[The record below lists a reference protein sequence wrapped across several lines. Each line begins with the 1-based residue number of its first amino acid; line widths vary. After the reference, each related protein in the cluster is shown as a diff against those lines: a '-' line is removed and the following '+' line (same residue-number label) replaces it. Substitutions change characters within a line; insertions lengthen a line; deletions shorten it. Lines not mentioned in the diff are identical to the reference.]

1 MNNAVS
7 NKSVSNLGARIWD
20 LLPGKRNNV
29 LIFLLLN
36 INLEIGALKNV
47 LERFVKQLYLISL
60 NHFLGLPLYF
70 KLKLKSLLES
80 CQMKSFYISKN

>member
-1 MNNAVS
+1 MKNAVS

-29 LIFLLLN
+29 LTFLLLN

-60 NHFLGLPLYF
+60 NHFLALPLYF
-70 KLKLKSLLES
+70 KLKLKSL
-80 CQMKSFYISKN
+80 SFYISKN